1 MKHKENL
8 TANENTNE
16 KLLSALK
23 DRNDVIDSI
32 NQYTNYDDEQLL
44 KLKKFNNLTQ
54 FEKDLLYLCSI
65 HKVIEVAKLYGC
77 SRQYIYKLLNKIKLK
92 LQ

>member
-1 MKHKENL
+1 MKQIEKQNL
-8 TANENTNE
+8 TANE

-65 HKVIEVAKLYGC
+65 YKVIEVAKLYEC
-77 SRQYIYKLLNKIKLK
+77 SRQYIYKLLHKIQNKL
-92 LQ
+92 

>member
-1 MKHKENL
+1 MEIN
-8 TANENTNE
+8 NE
-16 KLLSALK
+16 KLLTALS
-23 DRNDVIDSI
+23 DRNDVISAI
-32 NQYTNYDDEQLL
+32 NNYTDYDDEQLL

-54 FEKDLLYLCSI
+54 FEKDLMYLCAKEGS
-65 HKVIEVAKLYGC
+65 VIEVAKLYGC

>member
-1 MKHKENL
+1 MKQHTENL
-8 TANENTNE
+8 TANE
-16 KLLSALK
+16 KLLTALK
-23 DRNDVIDSI
+23 DRNSVIDSI

-65 HKVIEVAKLYGC
+65 YKVIEVAKLYCC
-77 SRQYIYKLLNKIKLK
+77 SRQYIYKLLNKIQKKL
-92 LQ
+92 

>member
-1 MKHKENL
+1 MKQKENL
-8 TANENTNE
+8 TANQ
-16 KLLSALK
+16 KLLSALS
-23 DRNDVIDSI
+23 DRNNVIDSI
-32 NQYTNYDDEQLL
+32 NQSSNYDDEQLL

-65 HKVIEVAKLYGC
+65 YKVIEVAKLYEC

>member
-1 MKHKENL
+1 MKQKENL
-8 TANENTNE
+8 TANE
-16 KLLSALK
+16 KLLSALS
-23 DRNDVIDSI
+23 DRNDVIESI
-32 NQYTNYDDEQLL
+32 NQYNNYDDEQLL

-65 HKVIEVAKLYGC
+65 YKVIEVAKLYGC

>member
-1 MKHKENL
+1 MKQKENL
-8 TANENTNE
+8 TANE
-16 KLLSALK
+16 KLLSALS

-65 HKVIEVAKLYGC
+65 HKVIEVAKLYDC
-77 SRQYIYKLLNKIKLK
+77 SRQYIYKLLNKIQLK

>member
-1 MKHKENL
+1 MKQKENL
-8 TANENTNE
+8 TANE

-65 HKVIEVAKLYGC
+65 HKVIEVAKLYDC
-77 SRQYIYKLLNKIKLK
+77 SRQYIYKLLNKIQLK

>member
-1 MKHKENL
+1 MMQKENL
-8 TANENTNE
+8 TANQ
-16 KLLSALK
+16 KLLSALS

-32 NQYTNYDDEQLL
+32 NQYDNYDDEQLL

-65 HKVIEVAKLYGC
+65 HKVIEVAKLYDC
-77 SRQYIYKLLNKIKLK
+77 SRQYIYKLLNKIQLK

>member
-1 MKHKENL
+1 MKQKENL
-8 TANENTNE
+8 TANQ
-16 KLLSALK
+16 KLLSALS

-65 HKVIEVAKLYGC
+65 YKVIEVSKLYGC
-77 SRQYIYKLLNKIKLK
+77 SRQYIYKLLNKIQLK

>member
-1 MKHKENL
+1 MKQKENL
-8 TANENTNE
+8 TANQ
-16 KLLSALK
+16 KLLSALS

-32 NQYTNYDDEQLL
+32 NQYTTNYDDEQLL

-65 HKVIEVAKLYGC
+65 YKVIEVAKLYEC
-77 SRQYIYKLLNKIKLK
+77 SRQYIYKLLHKIQNKL
-92 LQ
+92 

>member
-1 MKHKENL
+1 MKQKENL
-8 TANENTNE
+8 TANQ
-16 KLLSALK
+16 KLLSALS

-32 NQYTNYDDEQLL
+32 NQCSNYDDEQLL

-65 HKVIEVAKLYGC
+65 YKVIEVAKLYGC